1 MRGKEIKMKKAIKIE
16 NINIDFLANN
26 NDGDVHFEGSVTIT
40 WKTRK
45 VLTGILKHSNNVTS
59 NFLDDNNEIDFPK
72 FEMMDKFRFSADVPL
87 PENDS
92 NAWNGPKFLSGLT
105 AMCRHNG
112 WSVTEITKLKK
123 LGIIDWIN
131 AGENGCGDWDTGRIV
146 FHENCHDRIL
156 LFKDVVTESQLHDE
170 KAKLIEDCV
179 ANFNDTINKIK
190 ALGIH
195 KSKSFDP
202 LAHLSSDVEDIIISE
217 VRDAISADSDRNRE
231 NRRADRKKKAEIK
244 SLKSKL
250 RALEGAN

>member
-1 MRGKEIKMKKAIKIE
+1 MKKAIKIE

-45 VLTGILKHSNNVTS
+45 VLTDILEHSNNITC
-59 NFLDDNNEIDFPK
+59 NFLDDNDEIDFPK
-72 FEMMDKFRFSADVPL
+72 FEMMDEFRFSADVPL
-87 PENDS
+87 PKNHS

-105 AMCRHNG
+105 AMCRHNR

-156 LFKDVVTESQLHDE
+156 LFKDVITESQLHDE
-170 KAKLIEDCV
+170 KDNLVKDCV
-179 ANFNDTINKIK
+179 ANFNDTVSKIK
-190 ALGIH
+190 ALGID
-195 KSKSFDP
+195 K
-202 LAHLSSDVEDIIISE
+202 SSDMNRVQIQWSSVVELIERQLIDNINQSCK
-217 VRDAISADSDRNRE
+217 VRKLE
-231 NRRADRKKKAEIK
+231 EEEDRKKKAEIK

-250 RALEGAN
+250 RALEGANQ